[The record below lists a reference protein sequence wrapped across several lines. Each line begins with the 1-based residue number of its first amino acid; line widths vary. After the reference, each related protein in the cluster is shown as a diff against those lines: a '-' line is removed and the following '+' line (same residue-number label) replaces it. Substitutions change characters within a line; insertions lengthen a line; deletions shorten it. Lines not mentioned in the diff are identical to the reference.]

1 VARGTIDLNF
11 LLNRTE
17 EETEKGTALSFSR
30 DRTRE
35 TNIVGVRL
43 GRERVHVTSYPL
55 HLAYYSAYK
64 GSTAVHPQPAAA
76 QAQENKIRAKACTI
90 QHVCSMNWSYHCVQ
104 MIHFKLYIIDKS
116 I

>member
-1 VARGTIDLNF
+1 MPDMTSGKGSRNLNF

-35 TNIVGVRL
+35 TNVAGVLL
-43 GRERVHVTSYPL
+43 GRERARTTSYPL
-55 HLAYYSAYK
+55 HLAYSYSAYK
-64 GSTAVHPQPAAA
+64 GSTAVHSQPAAA

-90 QHVCSMNWSYHCVQ
+90 AAVQ
-104 MIHFKLYIIDKS
+104 SVVDDIM
-116 I
+116 